1 MTEARESA
9 AMQVTW
15 ACKGESE
22 RLWTRDFILLIVIAA
37 LASTAITTQMGTLP
51 LYVES
56 LGGSTTESGAIV
68 GILGISALIFRFPTG
83 VMIDKYGRRIMLL
96 IGLGILVVD
105 FTLLNVFRTLM
116 ILFCLRF
123 LQGIGNGMQTTATS
137 TIAADLIPARRLQ
150 VGLGYFSLAQVVP
163 SAIGPMIGLA
173 VVERFGYDALF
184 VVGMVLTAISLLL
197 SLFLK
202 VSPVAGGSGV
212 RRGRANA
219 AETAEAADVA
229 GVSEKAGADAG
240 AAQGDG
246 GSLALL
252 LRPSVVVPSAIMFVV
267 FCAAAGVTAFI
278 AQYAG
283 ELHIANVGTY
293 FVVASLSTVVV
304 RLVIS
309 PQLIRFPQPVII
321 AVSLVMVIVPFF
333 LIAHANNLAVL
344 LLAAL
349 LYGAGQANLQPMM
362 NTLVL
367 QGIEPGQRGRVT
379 AFFSAS
385 GDVAYGGGAMLWG
398 YVASLCG
405 FRMMF
410 MICGACAAC
419 GIVLYAWFMR
429 MSARSA
435 ARR

>member
-1 MTEARESA
+1 MTQTERHVTQVRPVWTERQEAD
-9 AMQVTW
+9 
-15 ACKGESE
+15 
-22 RLWTRDFILLIVIAA
+22 RLWTRDFILLMVIAA

-51 LYVES
+51 LYVAS
-56 LGGSTTESGAIV
+56 LGGSTTASGAIV

-83 VMIDKYGRRIMLL
+83 VMIDRYGRRIMLI
-96 IGLGILVVD
+96 IGLAILVLD
-105 FTLLNVFRTLM
+105 FTLLNVFRTLL

-137 TIAADLIPARRLQ
+137 TVAADLIPPRRLQ

-184 VVGMVLTAISLLL
+184 MVGMVLTAISLML
-197 SLFLK
+197 SLLLK
-202 VSPVAGGSGV
+202 VKPVEATRRRDDESRVAGQAQERKSGK
-212 RRGRANA
+212 
-219 AETAEAADVA
+219 
-229 GVSEKAGADAG
+229 SS
-240 AAQGDG
+240 

-252 LRPSVVVPSAIMFVV
+252 LRASVVVPSAIMFVV

-278 AQYAG
+278 AQYAV
-283 ELHIANVGTY
+283 ELHIANVGMY

-309 PQLIRFPQPVII
+309 PQLIRFPQQ
-321 AVSLVMVIVPFF
+321 AVAAASLIMVVVPFF
-333 LIAHANNLAVL
+333 LIARAGNLAVL
-344 LLAAL
+344 LVAAF

-362 NTLVL
+362 NALVL

-410 MICGACAAC
+410 VMCGVCAAC
-419 GIVLYAWFMR
+419 GIVLYAWFVHMG
-429 MSARSA
+429 ARSV
-435 ARR
+435 AR

>member
-1 MTEARESA
+1 MTEVRESA
-9 AMQVTW
+9 AAAQAPWVRN
-15 ACKGESE
+15 GENE

-56 LGGSTTESGAIV
+56 LGGSTAESGAIV

-105 FTLLNVFRTLM
+105 FTLLNVFRTLL

-123 LQGIGNGMQTTATS
+123 LQGIGNCMQTTATS
-137 TIAADLIPARRLQ
+137 TIAADLIPPRRLQ

-184 VVGMVLTAISLLL
+184 VIGVVLTALSLLL
-197 SLFLK
+197 SLFLN
-202 VSPVAGGSGV
+202 VVPARGDGGA
-212 RRGRANA
+212 RRRLANA
-219 AETAEAADVA
+219 AGTSEGAGTAETAD
-229 GVSEKAGADAG
+229 GAKRSG
-240 AAQGDG
+240 S

-252 LRPSVVVPSAIMFVV
+252 IRPSVVLPSAIMFVV

-278 AQYAG
+278 AQYAV

-309 PQLIRFPQPVII
+309 PQLIRFPQPVVV
-321 AVSLVMVIVPFF
+321 AASLVMVVAPFF

-410 MICGACAAC
+410 VICGVCAAC
-419 GIVLYAWFMR
+419 GIVLYAWFMHSR
-429 MSARSA
+429 ARSA
-435 ARR
+435 AR

>member
-1 MTEARESA
+1 MTQTERHATQVRAVWAERRESD
-9 AMQVTW
+9 
-15 ACKGESE
+15 
-22 RLWTRDFILLIVIAA
+22 RLWTRDFILLMVIAA

-51 LYVES
+51 LYVAS
-56 LGGSTTESGAIV
+56 LGGSTTASGAIV

-83 VMIDKYGRRIMLL
+83 VMIDRYGRRIMLI
-96 IGLGILVVD
+96 IGLAILVVD
-105 FTLLNVFRTLM
+105 FTLLNVFRTLL

-137 TIAADLIPARRLQ
+137 TVAADLIPPRRLQ

-184 VVGMVLTAISLLL
+184 MVGMVLTAISLML
-197 SLFLK
+197 SLLLK
-202 VSPVAGGSGV
+202 VNPVTAVQRQDDGNRAARQGQAAGGK
-212 RRGRANA
+212 AN
-219 AETAEAADVA
+219 
-229 GVSEKAGADAG
+229 GKAHGKAN
-240 AAQGDG
+240 G

-252 LRPSVVVPSAIMFVV
+252 LRASVVVPSAIMFVV

-278 AQYAG
+278 AQYAV

-309 PQLIRFPQPVII
+309 PQLIRFPQQ
-321 AVSLVMVIVPFF
+321 AVAAASLVMVVIPFF
-333 LIAHANNLAVL
+333 LIARAGNLAVL
-344 LLAAL
+344 LVAAF

-362 NTLVL
+362 NALVL

-410 MICGACAAC
+410 VM
-419 GIVLYAWFMR
+419 
-429 MSARSA
+429 
-435 ARR
+435 

>member
-1 MTEARESA
+1 MTEVRESA
-9 AMQVTW
+9 AAAQAPWVRN
-15 ACKGESE
+15 GENE

-56 LGGSTTESGAIV
+56 LGGSTAESGAIV

-105 FTLLNVFRTLM
+105 FTLLNVFRTLL

-137 TIAADLIPARRLQ
+137 TIAADLIPPRRLQ

-184 VVGMVLTAISLLL
+184 VIGVVLTALSLLL
-197 SLFLK
+197 SLFLN
-202 VSPVAGGSGV
+202 VVPARGDGGA
-212 RRGRANA
+212 RRRLANA
-219 AETAEAADVA
+219 AGTSEGAGTAETAD
-229 GVSEKAGADAG
+229 GAKRSG
-240 AAQGDG
+240 S

-252 LRPSVVVPSAIMFVV
+252 IRPSVVLPSAIMFVV

-278 AQYAG
+278 AQYAV

-309 PQLIRFPQPVII
+309 PQLIRFPQPVVV
-321 AVSLVMVIVPFF
+321 AASLVMVVAPFF

-410 MICGACAAC
+410 VICGVCAAC
-419 GIVLYAWFMR
+419 GIVLYAWFMHSR
-429 MSARSA
+429 ARSA
-435 ARR
+435 AR

>member
-1 MTEARESA
+1 MTQTERHVT
-9 AMQVTW
+9 QVRPVWVERQETD
-15 ACKGESE
+15 
-22 RLWTRDFILLIVIAA
+22 RLWTRDFILLMVIAA

-51 LYVES
+51 LYVAS
-56 LGGSTTESGAIV
+56 LGGSTTASGAIV

-83 VMIDKYGRRIMLL
+83 VMIDRYGRRIMLI
-96 IGLGILVVD
+96 IGLAILVLD
-105 FTLLNVFRTLM
+105 FTLLNVFRTLL

-137 TIAADLIPARRLQ
+137 TVAADLIPPRRLQ

-184 VVGMVLTAISLLL
+184 MVGMVLTAVSLLL
-197 SLFLK
+197 SLLLK
-202 VSPVAGGSGV
+202 VKPVAAT
-212 RRGRANA
+212 RRR
-219 AETAEAADVA
+219 DDKSRVA
-229 GVSEKAGADAG
+229 GQ
-240 AAQGDG
+240 AQERKSGKSS

-252 LRPSVVVPSAIMFVV
+252 LRASVVVPSAIMFVV

-278 AQYAG
+278 AQYAV
-283 ELHIANVGTY
+283 ELHIANVGMY

-309 PQLIRFPQPVII
+309 PQLIRFPQQ
-321 AVSLVMVIVPFF
+321 AVAAASLIMVVVPFF
-333 LIAHANNLAVL
+333 LIARAGNLAVL
-344 LLAAL
+344 LVAAF

-362 NTLVL
+362 NALVL

-410 MICGACAAC
+410 VMCGACAAC
-419 GIVLYAWFMR
+419 GIVLYAWFVHMG
-429 MSARSA
+429 ARSV
-435 ARR
+435 AR

>member
-1 MTEARESA
+1 MTEVRENA
-9 AMQVTW
+9 AATRVPW
-15 ACKGESE
+15 VRNGENE

-56 LGGSTTESGAIV
+56 LGGSTAESGAIV

-105 FTLLNVFRTLM
+105 FTLLNVFRTLL

-137 TIAADLIPARRLQ
+137 TIAADLIPPRRLQ

-184 VVGMVLTAISLLL
+184 VIGVVLTALSLLL
-197 SLFLK
+197 SLFLN
-202 VSPVAGGSGV
+202 VVPARGDGGA
-212 RRGRANA
+212 RRRLANA
-219 AETAEAADVA
+219 AGTSEGAGTAETAD
-229 GVSEKAGADAG
+229 GAKRSG
-240 AAQGDG
+240 S

-252 LRPSVVVPSAIMFVV
+252 IRPSVVLPSAIMFVV

-278 AQYAG
+278 AQYAV

-309 PQLIRFPQPVII
+309 PQLIRFPQPVVV
-321 AVSLVMVIVPFF
+321 AASLVMVVAPFF
-333 LIAHANNLAVL
+333 LIAHANHLAVL

-362 NTLVL
+362 NALVL

-410 MICGACAAC
+410 VMCGVCAAC
-419 GIVLYAWFMR
+419 GIVLYAWFAR
-429 MSARSA
+429 RRARSVS
-435 ARR
+435 

>member
-1 MTEARESA
+1 MTEVRESA
-9 AMQVTW
+9 AAAQAPWVRN
-15 ACKGESE
+15 GENE

-56 LGGSTTESGAIV
+56 LGGSTAESGAIV

-105 FTLLNVFRTLM
+105 FTLLNVFRTLL

-137 TIAADLIPARRLQ
+137 TIAADLIPPRRLQ

-184 VVGMVLTAISLLL
+184 VIGVVLTALSLLL
-197 SLFLK
+197 SLFLN
-202 VSPVAGGSGV
+202 VVPARGDGGAH
-212 RRGRANA
+212 RRLANA
-219 AETAEAADVA
+219 AGTSEGAGTAETAD
-229 GVSEKAGADAG
+229 GAKRSG
-240 AAQGDG
+240 S

-252 LRPSVVVPSAIMFVV
+252 IRPSVVLPSAIMFVV

-278 AQYAG
+278 AQYAV

-309 PQLIRFPQPVII
+309 PQLIRFPQPVVV
-321 AVSLVMVIVPFF
+321 AASLVMVVAPFF

-410 MICGACAAC
+410 VICGVCAAC
-419 GIVLYAWFMR
+419 GIVLYAWFMHSR
-429 MSARSA
+429 ARSA
-435 ARR
+435 AR

>member
-56 LGGSTTESGAIV
+56 LGGSTAESGAIV
-68 GILGISALIFRFPTG
+68 GVLGISALIFRFPTG

-137 TIAADLIPARRLQ
+137 TIAADLIPPRRLQ

-184 VVGMVLTAISLLL
+184 VVGVALTAISLLL
-197 SLFLK
+197 SLSLN
-202 VSPVAGGSGV
+202 VAPVRGSG
-212 RRGRANA
+212 
-219 AETAEAADVA
+219 DVCQYP
-229 GVSEKAGADAG
+229 VKATGTVGASGADGG
-240 AAQGDG
+240 AKQRVA

-278 AQYAG
+278 AQYAV

-321 AVSLVMVIVPFF
+321 AVSLVMVVVPFF

-419 GIVLYAWFMR
+419 GIVLYAWFVR

-435 ARR
+435 TR

>member
-1 MTEARESA
+1 MTEVRESA
-9 AMQVTW
+9 AAAQAPWVRN
-15 ACKGESE
+15 GENE

-56 LGGSTTESGAIV
+56 LGGSTAESGAIV

-105 FTLLNVFRTLM
+105 FTLLNVFRTLL

-137 TIAADLIPARRLQ
+137 TIAADLIPPRRLQ

-184 VVGMVLTAISLLL
+184 VIGVVLTALSLLL
-197 SLFLK
+197 SLFLN
-202 VSPVAGGSGV
+202 VVPARGDGGA
-212 RRGRANA
+212 RRRLANA
-219 AETAEAADVA
+219 AGTSEGAGTAETAD
-229 GVSEKAGADAG
+229 GAKRSG
-240 AAQGDG
+240 S

-252 LRPSVVVPSAIMFVV
+252 IRPSVVLPSAIMFVV

-278 AQYAG
+278 AQYAV

-309 PQLIRFPQPVII
+309 PQLIRFPQPVVV
-321 AVSLVMVIVPFF
+321 AASLVMVVAPFF

-410 MICGACAAC
+410 VICGVCAAC
-419 GIVLYAWFMR
+419 GIVLYAWFMH
-429 MSARSA
+429 SCARSA
-435 ARR
+435 AR

>member
-1 MTEARESA
+1 MIQTERHVT
-9 AMQVTW
+9 QVRPVW
-15 ACKGESE
+15 AERQE
-22 RLWTRDFILLIVIAA
+22 TDRLWTRDFILLMVIAA

-51 LYVES
+51 LYVAS
-56 LGGSTTESGAIV
+56 LGGSTTASGAIV

-83 VMIDKYGRRIMLL
+83 VMIDRYGRRIMLI
-96 IGLGILVVD
+96 IGLAILVLD
-105 FTLLNVFRTLM
+105 FTLLNVFRTLL

-137 TIAADLIPARRLQ
+137 TVAADLIPPRRLQ

-184 VVGMVLTAISLLL
+184 MVGMVLTAVSLLL
-197 SLFLK
+197 SLLLK
-202 VSPVAGGSGV
+202 VKPVAAT
-212 RRGRANA
+212 RRRDD
-219 AETAEAADVA
+219 ESRVA
-229 GVSEKAGADAG
+229 GQ
-240 AAQGDG
+240 AQERKSGKSS

-252 LRPSVVVPSAIMFVV
+252 LRASVVVPSAIMFVV

-278 AQYAG
+278 AQYAV
-283 ELHIANVGTY
+283 ELHIANVGMY

-304 RLVIS
+304 RLMIS
-309 PQLIRFPQPVII
+309 PQLIRFPQQ
-321 AVSLVMVIVPFF
+321 AVAAASLIMVVVPFF
-333 LIAHANNLAVL
+333 LIARAGNLAVL
-344 LLAAL
+344 LVAAF

-362 NTLVL
+362 NALVL

-410 MICGACAAC
+410 VMCGMCAAC
-419 GIVLYAWFMR
+419 GIVLYAWFMH
-429 MSARSA
+429 MGARSV
-435 ARR
+435 AR

>member
-1 MTEARESA
+1 MTQTEQHATQVRAIWAERRESD
-9 AMQVTW
+9 
-15 ACKGESE
+15 
-22 RLWTRDFILLIVIAA
+22 RLWTRDFILLMVIAA

-51 LYVES
+51 LYVAS
-56 LGGSTTESGAIV
+56 LGGSTTASGAIV

-83 VMIDKYGRRIMLL
+83 VMIDRYGRRIMLI
-96 IGLGILVVD
+96 IGLAILVVD
-105 FTLLNVFRTLM
+105 FTLLNVFRTLL

-137 TIAADLIPARRLQ
+137 TVAADLIPPRRLQ

-184 VVGMVLTAISLLL
+184 MVGMVLTAISLML
-197 SLFLK
+197 SLLLK
-202 VSPVAGGSGV
+202 VNPVTAVQRQDDGNRAARQGQAAGGK
-212 RRGRANA
+212 AN
-219 AETAEAADVA
+219 
-229 GVSEKAGADAG
+229 GKAHGKAN
-240 AAQGDG
+240 G

-252 LRPSVVVPSAIMFVV
+252 LRASVVVPSAIMFVV

-278 AQYAG
+278 AQYAV

-309 PQLIRFPQPVII
+309 PQLIRFPQQ
-321 AVSLVMVIVPFF
+321 AVAAASLVMVVIPFF
-333 LIAHANNLAVL
+333 LIARAGNLAVL
-344 LLAAL
+344 LVAAF

-362 NTLVL
+362 NALVL

-410 MICGACAAC
+410 VMCGVCAAC
-419 GIVLYAWFMR
+419 GIVLYAWFAR
-429 MSARSA
+429 RRARSVA
-435 ARR
+435 